1 MDPQRAKERAA
12 GQPNL
17 ADELTVTLWCLAAL
31 LGTLLTAY
39 WFAGTIYS

>member
-1 MDPQRAKERAA
+1 MDPQRPEERVS
-12 GQPNL
+12 GQLNP

-31 LGTLLTAY
+31 LGVLVTAY